1 MINLNINQILTQN
14 SKLKKTSKLNNKRVF
29 NFGIIANKSLEG
41 KSTCPFAK
49 GCLGADYKCYAQ
61 KGAYAWPK
69 VKEAYNNRYLLSK
82 QDNFINIMNEAIQKK
97 KVDILRLHDSGDF
110 YSVDYLN
117 KWIQIANDNKE
128 VIFYAYT
135 KSIPF
140 FKRSK
145 EMDTTFLLPK
155 NLIIIFSEGSK
166 KDNLINIT
174 KDRHSRIF
182 KDINEMIKQGY
193 VNASDNDL
201 NAITNNKKVGLLLH

>member
-1 MINLNINQILTQN
+1 MNLLTQN
-14 SKLKKTSKLNNKRVF
+14 KKLKNTSLINKARILNFSLPAYKTQNNKMV
-29 NFGIIANKSLEG
+29 
-41 KSTCPFAK
+41 CPFAK
-49 GCLGADYKCYAQ
+49 DCVKYCYAQ
-61 KGAYAWPK
+61 KGNYRFPS
-69 VKEAYNNRYLLSK
+69 VKKGLNNRYELSK
-82 QDNFINIMNEAIQKK
+82 KEEFVTIMNAN
-97 KVDILRLHDSGDF
+97 ILLERPTHVRIHDSGDF

-117 KWIQIANDNKE
+117 KWVEIAKANKE

-145 EMDTTFLLPK
+145 EMDTKFLLPK

-166 KDNLINIT
+166 KDNLINTT

-193 VNASDNDL
+193 INASDNDL
-201 NAITNNKKVGLLLH
+201 NAITDNKKVGLLLH